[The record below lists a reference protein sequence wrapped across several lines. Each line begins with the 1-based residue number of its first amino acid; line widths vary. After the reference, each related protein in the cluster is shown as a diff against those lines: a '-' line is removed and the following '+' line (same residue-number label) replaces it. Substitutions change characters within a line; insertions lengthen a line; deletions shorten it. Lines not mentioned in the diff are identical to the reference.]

1 MARHNIEKY
10 SFGYAI
16 LKFLVRHWHNWVFYR
31 RVIVLG
37 RDNVDQK
44 ANNIFAPNHQNALMD
59 ALAVLC
65 TIQGQLIFLARS
77 DIFRKKSVAR
87 ILYYFKMLP
96 VYRMRDGFES
106 LKLNDEVFLKTVDVI
121 KNGSGLVMLPEG
133 SHAGNRRLRQLKKGI
148 CRIAFS
154 AEEINDFN
162 LDIKIIPVGLEF
174 SSYFRFRQV
183 LTVVYGKPISVSEF
197 RETYM
202 ENQPKA
208 LNDLR
213 DRLSDRMKKLMVHIE
228 SEEDYEALDELRS
241 IVNGRYS
248 DRIRFPKIF
257 RDRVLIDLLN
267 TLSQKNNSLYRT
279 ICEKSLSV
287 KTKALELGISY
298 RNLEKKRHGFLNLTL
313 ASLILLVTLP
323 LFIYGMVFN
332 YVFIEVPKMP
342 LKKIADQ
349 QFHSSIRYVVSLL
362 LALIFM
368 PIYAIVSFL
377 LVKPWWLA
385 CIVIFSIPVSG
396 LIAWN
401 WALLFRRVE
410 GGFRIRRLMGKRNS
424 TFRELKEDHT
434 TLMKIIKSL

>member
-1 MARHNIEKY
+1 MARHNIEKF

-16 LKFLVRHWHNWVFYR
+16 LKLMVDTWHNYVYYR

-37 RDNVDQK
+37 RDNVDPDSH
-44 ANNIFAPNHQNALMD
+44 NIFAPNHQNALMD

-65 TIQGQLIFLARS
+65 TNKGQPVFLARS
-77 DIFRKKSVAR
+77 DIYKKKFISK
-87 ILYYFKMLP
+87 ILYYIKILP
-96 VYRMRDGFES
+96 VYRMRDGFET

-121 KNGSGLVMLPEG
+121 KSRNGLVILPEG
-133 SHAGNRRLRQLKKGI
+133 NHAGQRRLRQLKKGI

-162 LDIKIIPVGLEF
+162 LNIKLIPVGLEF

-183 LTVVYGKPISVSEF
+183 LTVVYGKPVEVSQF
-197 RETYM
+197 RDTYL

-213 DRLSDRMKKLMVHIE
+213 EALSEGMKKLIVHIE

-248 DRIRFPKIF
+248 DRVRFPKIF
-257 RDRVLIDLLN
+257 RDRVLIDRVN
-267 TLSQKNNSLYRT
+267 KLSAENQELYKT

-287 KTKALELGISY
+287 KQKALDLRIGY
-298 RNLEKKRHGFLNLTL
+298 RYLEKKRHGFLSLTL
-313 ASLILLVTLP
+313 GALLLLATLP
-323 LFIYGMVFN
+323 LFLYGMAFN
-332 YVFIEVPKMP
+332 YIFIEVPKMP

-349 QFHSSIRYVVSLL
+349 QFHSSVRYVVSLL
-362 LALIFM
+362 LAIVMMPLYLILSL
-368 PIYAIVSFL
+368 IL
-377 LVKPWWLA
+377 LKPWWVSLLVF
-385 CIVIFSIPVSG
+385 ISIPVSG

-401 WALLFRRVE
+401 WALLFRRIE
-410 GGFRIRRLMGKRNS
+410 GGFRIRRLISAGNK
-424 TFRELKEDHT
+424 TYKELKEDHSA
-434 TLMKIIKSL
+434 LMKIIKSL